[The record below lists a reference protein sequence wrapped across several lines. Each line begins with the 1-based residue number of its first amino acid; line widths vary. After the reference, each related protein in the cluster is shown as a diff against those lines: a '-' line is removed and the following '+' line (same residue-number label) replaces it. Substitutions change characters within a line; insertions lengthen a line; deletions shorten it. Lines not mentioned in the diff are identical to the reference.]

1 MKIMSKQVPAA
12 IYKVEESYKVIES
25 RSMKTLIYPRDRP
38 KTGEVRGSRG
48 GSHAHQ
54 IKKTKD
60 PGPGSYEK
68 VELGLDKYLK
78 TKTDTVAQFAK
89 PRLEKSVAPSKEGK
103 HTFID
108 TILKNSKYTPGVGNY
123 KKKNQLKTFL
133 SANHLQLFPEKDDKF
148 LDLFIIDEDYFF

>member
-60 PGPGSYEK
+60 PGPGSYENQSSIN
-68 VELGLDKYLK
+68 VGLPGFAAFATSSSIKSLLYL
-78 TKTDTVAQFAK
+78 
-89 PRLEKSVAPSKEGK
+89 
-103 HTFID
+103 
-108 TILKNSKYTPGVGNY
+108 
-123 KKKNQLKTFL
+123 
-133 SANHLQLFPEKDDKF
+133 
-148 LDLFIIDEDYFF
+148 